1 MNRRRSKKKSRMY
14 LYIPFWLLIVG
25 MFAGLIAMQ
34 LSRYDNYRREL
45 NRLTAELSQEQQIAH
60 DLRYQQAFIE
70 SDAYIERLAREM
82 LGFVR
87 QDEIIFQNIA
97 D

>member
-1 MNRRRSKKKSRMY
+1 MNKRRKARMY

-25 MFAGLIAMQ
+25 MFVGLLAIQ
-34 LSRYDNYRREL
+34 FGRYGDYRQEL
-45 NRLTAELSQEQQIAH
+45 DRLTAELRQEQQIGEN
-60 DLRYQQAFIE
+60 LRYRQAFYE
-70 SDAYIERLAREM
+70 SDAYIELLAREM

-97 D
+97 E